1 MTVQCL
7 LDVGEVMCFQFD
19 SKVYMTESVA
29 SHRSYHNQSSYTYHL
44 LQTPI
49 AHTFK
54 HQHFIKQN
62 RVDFRLQH
70 HNSPTQPPRQST
82 QILCH
87 IYVLYNWQASLLLLL
102 STDGCN
108 TSMVRVYRVPDKD
121 RKSCWRYS
129 NYIRKSNLIL
139 LQL

>member
-29 SHRSYHNQSSYTYHL
+29 LHRSYHNQSSYTYHL

-70 HNSPTQPPRQST
+70 HNSPPKYTD
-82 QILCH
+82 
-87 IYVLYNWQASLLLLL
+87 SLSYLRTVQLTGIPL
-102 STDGCN
+102 TVIINRWMQHKHG
-108 TSMVRVYRVPDKD
+108 TSIQGTR
-121 RKSCWRYS
+121 
-129 NYIRKSNLIL
+129 
-139 LQL
+139 